1 MRLGG
6 RLAAAIEILND
17 INKRQK
23 SAAQAIKDWG
33 ANHRFAG
40 SKDRHAIGTIVH
52 DALRLKS
59 SSQWRMDAETSRAAV
74 LGSYLIRENIQ
85 PHALAAE
92 LEDDSFAPEPLTGD
106 ECKAWTT
113 RDLILAPAHI
123 QADIPE
129 WCAPLFAANFA
140 DEWIEEA
147 QAFTQRAPLDIR
159 VNSLK
164 AKRGDILKGFAA
176 HKARATKIATTGI
189 RFAPNA
195 KDGRLPNLLT
205 EQSFLDGHFE
215 VQDEGSQ
222 MVAELV
228 FANPGE
234 RVLDYCAGAGGKSLA
249 LAASM
254 QNKGVVHAYD
264 ADALRLK
271 PIYERAARAGAS
283 IIQPH
288 ETAESLAPLAN
299 KMDRV
304 IVDAPCT
311 GTGTWRRRPDTKWS
325 LTVDELEE
333 RLLAQEEALASASQF
348 VRPGGFL
355 IYITC
360 SVLPE
365 ENEDQVYRF
374 CEDNPQFEIL
384 SVGEVW
390 QDLYGFDKPQP
401 WSADLKSI
409 TLTPRSTDTDGF
421 YLCVMSRKKEE

>member
-6 RLAAAIEILND
+6 RLAAAIEILDD
-17 INKRQK
+17 IRKRKK

-33 ANHRFAG
+33 ASHRFAG
-40 SKDRHAIGTIVH
+40 SKDRHAIGTLVH

-59 SSQWRMDAETSRAAV
+59 SSQWRMGSVTTRAAV
-74 LGSYLIRENIQ
+74 LGSYMIRENIQ
-85 PHALAAE
+85 PQALADE
-92 LEDDSFAPEPLTGD
+92 LDGDSFAPQALSDD
-106 ECKAWTT
+106 ERKAWTSN
-113 RDLILAPAHI
+113 DMLLAPAHI

-159 VNSLK
+159 VNMLK
-164 AKRGDILKGFAA
+164 AKPANVLKSFTA
-176 HKARATKIATTGI
+176 HKARLTHIANMGI

-195 KDGRLPNLLT
+195 KDGRLPNLLS

-222 MVAELV
+222 IVSELV

-234 RVLDYCAGAGGKSLA
+234 HILDYCAGAGGKSLA
-249 LAASM
+249 LAAAM
-254 QNKGVVHAYD
+254 QNKGVIHAYD
-264 ADALRLK
+264 ADAARLK

-283 IIQPH
+283 IIQTH

-304 IVDAPCT
+304 VVDAPCT

-325 LTVDELEE
+325 LTIDELEE

-348 VRPGGFL
+348 VRPGGYL

-390 QDLYGFDKPQP
+390 QDIYGFEKAQP

-409 TLTPRSTDTDGF
+409 TLTPRATDTDGF
-421 YLCVMSRKKEE
+421 YLCVMSRKP